1 MKIKCVWEHNGNDTL
16 LYAVDL
22 PGAFTRGTNLETA
35 MSKMPA
41 EIQSYLHWIGEP
53 IPEHLEVMVIQ
64 DAACGLN
71 ICDADS
77 EVLFESEKAPL
88 CQEEYTALKQ
98 LALKSAEDFLTLYD
112 AVPDPSKCLVPMR
125 NTFYGQVP
133 GTAEEMY
140 QHTKNVNEYYF
151 GEIEVAAD
159 KEGDIWNCRHRAF
172 INLEQH
178 PNYLENP
185 VFEGSYGESWT
196 LRKVMRRFLWH
207 DRIHAKAMYRRAVK
221 VFEDQEIP
229 NVFCFNDV

>member
-22 PGAFTRGTNLETA
+22 TRAFTRGTNLETA
-35 MSKMPA
+35 MSKMTA

-98 LALKSAEDFLTLYD
+98 LALK
-112 AVPDPSKCLVPMR
+112 
-125 NTFYGQVP
+125 
-133 GTAEEMY
+133 
-140 QHTKNVNEYYF
+140 
-151 GEIEVAAD
+151 
-159 KEGDIWNCRHRAF
+159 
-172 INLEQH
+172 
-178 PNYLENP
+178 
-185 VFEGSYGESWT
+185 
-196 LRKVMRRFLWH
+196 
-207 DRIHAKAMYRRAVK
+207 
-221 VFEDQEIP
+221 
-229 NVFCFNDV
+229 